1 MKIAVTGACG
11 HLGSQIV
18 AALNKKTAQDN
29 IVALV
34 HNKKHAQ
41 KLTDAGFQ
49 IRAMDF
55 QNEASLQKALAGV
68 DVLVYVASK
77 TYTVLDRVKELENVL
92 AAMQQARVN
101 KLIAMSFIA
110 DQEDNPF
117 VMAPFYG

>member
-1 MKIAVTGACG
+1 MKIAVTGASG

-55 QNEASLQKALAGV
+55 QNEASLQKVLAGV

-77 TYTVLDRVKELENVL
+77 TYTVLDRVKELEMCWRPCSKPEL
-92 AAMQQARVN
+92 T
-101 KLIAMSFIA
+101 S
-110 DQEDNPF
+110 
-117 VMAPFYG
+117 